1 MKKLVLAAALAASL
15 STPVIAADVNPLP
28 WPWTTTAKVTSVA
41 KGPILSKMVVV
52 GGLAYQ
58 NPEYTIPNGAVVNPT
73 LTLTPTSAVTLNGVV
88 IGKVLTNLVDAN
100 CVIEGSSP
108 NLNSRN
114 ITSDQFYALLKTVAH
129 TVIKATCTK

>member
-15 STPVIAADVNPLP
+15 STPVIASDVNQLP

-41 KGPILSKMVVV
+41 KGIILSKMVVV

-73 LTLTPTSAVTLNGVV
+73 LTLTPTSVVALNGVV
-88 IGKVLTNLVDAN
+88 IGKVLTNLVGAN
-100 CVIEGSSP
+100 CVIQGSSP
-108 NLNSRN
+108 DLNSRT
-114 ITSDQFYALLKTVAH
+114 ITSDQLDALLKTVAH